1 MSGGTPARQS
11 GDSLT
16 AEHAQLLAQ
25 VSARARDLLAVA
37 AQSRW
42 PERELRA
49 LTAYLRAEVI
59 RQIRDEERLLLPT
72 YGAAP
77 VLAWVARDHARL
89 RAAVDAM
96 AGTAGGE
103 RRCSLTRLATM
114 TRDLL
119 TQLSDHFATEERLL
133 AGLGTPA
140 AATAAL
146 GAHPHRWY
154 ALTEGPVVDL
164 DALPPA
170 TSTEAVTDRL
180 LPAAPRRGDRAA
192 LRPRPER
199 TVLVAVRVRTRRLR
213 LRLPPRGAGRVART
227 GDAPPL
233 IRAGHVRVTRC
244 R

>member
-1 MSGGTPARQS
+1 MNAERPAVSGDTPTRQS

-16 AEHAQLLAQ
+16 GEHAQLLAQ

-37 AQSRW
+37 AQGRW
-42 PERELRA
+42 PERELQA
-49 LTAYLRAEVI
+49 LAAYLRAEVI

-72 YGAAP
+72 YGTAP
-77 VLAWVARDHARL
+77 VLAWLTRDHARL
-89 RAAVDAM
+89 RAAVDTMVSA
-96 AGTAGGE
+96 AGGK
-103 RRCSLTRLATM
+103 RRCSVTRLATM
-114 TRDLL
+114 TRDLV

-170 TSTEAVTDRL
+170 KATEAVTDRL
-180 LPAAPRRGDRAA
+180 
-192 LRPRPER
+192 
-199 TVLVAVRVRTRRLR
+199 RRLR
-213 LRLPPRGAGRVART
+213 RDEEIELRSSHDLNSLCWWLSASGRGDYGFAYLREGP
-227 GDAPPL
+227 DQW
-233 IRAGHVRVTRC
+233 HVRVTR
-244 R
+244 RR

>member
-1 MSGGTPARQS
+1 MNAESPAVRGGVPTRQS

-16 AEHAQLLAQ
+16 GEHAQLLAQ
-25 VSARARDLLAVA
+25 VSARARDLLAVT

-42 PERELRA
+42 PERELQA
-49 LTAYLRAEVI
+49 LAAYLRAEVI

-72 YGAAP
+72 YGTAP
-77 VLAWVARDHARL
+77 VLAWLTRDHARL

-96 AGTAGGE
+96 VSTAGGK
-103 RRCSLTRLATM
+103 RRCSVTRLATM
-114 TRDLL
+114 TRDLI

-133 AGLGTPA
+133 AGLGAPA

-170 TSTEAVTDRL
+170 KATEAVTDRL
-180 LPAAPRRGDRAA
+180 
-192 LRPRPER
+192 
-199 TVLVAVRVRTRRLR
+199 RRLR
-213 LRLPPRGAGRVART
+213 RDEEIELRSGHDLSALCWWLSASGRGDYGFTYLRE
-227 GDAPPL
+227 GPDQW
-233 IRAGHVRVTRC
+233 HVRVTR
-244 R
+244 RR

>member
-1 MSGGTPARQS
+1 VSGGTQARQS

-49 LTAYLRAEVI
+49 LTAYLRAEVL

-77 VLAWVARDHARL
+77 VLAWLARDHARL

-119 TQLSDHFATEERLL
+119 TQLSDHFATEQRLL
-133 AGLGTPA
+133 AGLGAPA

-146 GAHPHRWY
+146 GAHPHRWD

-170 TSTEAVTDRL
+170 TATEAVTDRL
-180 LPAAPRRGDRAA
+180 
-192 LRPRPER
+192 
-199 TVLVAVRVRTRRLR
+199 RRLR
-213 LRLPPRGAGRVART
+213 RDEEIELRSGHDLNALCWWLSASERGDYGFAYLREGP
-227 GDAPPL
+227 DEW
-233 IRAGHVRVTRC
+233 HVRITR
-244 R
+244 RR